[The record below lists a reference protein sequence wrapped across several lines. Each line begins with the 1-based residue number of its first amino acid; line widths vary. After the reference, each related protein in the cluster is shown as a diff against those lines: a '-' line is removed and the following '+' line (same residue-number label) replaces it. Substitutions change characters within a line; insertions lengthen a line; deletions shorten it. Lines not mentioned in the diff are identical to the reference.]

1 MAEIDIAVVNAAIT
15 ALIADPQ
22 VDYRIGDKAV
32 KAGQKLTQL
41 LAIRKVLMENPI
53 TNIADISVLEISCLE
68 IDEFGVDHSDEF
80 DT

>member
-1 MAEIDIAVVNAAIT
+1 MAEIDIATVNAAIT

-22 VDYRIGDKAV
+22 VDYVLGDKTF

-41 LAIRKVLMENPI
+41 LAIRKTLMESPA
-53 TNIADISVLEISCLE
+53 ADIAVLEISCLE

>member
-1 MAEIDIAVVNAAIT
+1 MAEIDIATVNAAIT
-15 ALIADPQ
+15 ALIASPE
-22 VDYRIGDKAV
+22 VDYTIGDKTV

-41 LAIRKVLMENPI
+41 LAIRKTLMESPA
-53 TNIADISVLEISCLE
+53 ADISVLEISCLE

>member
-15 ALIADPQ
+15 ALIAAPET
-22 VDYRIGDKAV
+22 DYVIGDKAV

-41 LAIRKVLMENPI
+41 LAIRKTLMESPA
-53 TNIADISVLEISCLE
+53 ADIAVLEISCLE

>member
-1 MAEIDIAVVNAAIT
+1 MAEIDIATVNAAIT

-22 VDYRIGDKAV
+22 VDYQLGDKTV

-41 LAIRKVLMENPI
+41 LAIRKMLMESPA
-53 TNIADISVLEISCLE
+53 ADIAVLEISCLE